1 MVVAAHS
8 DVGTGIGF
16 GVECAGAHV
25 SIPAKSFGR
34 ELTKSS
40 PSTPQNLAMKARPV
54 VFFYAFVRFGVV
66 VVLMMMMAKSVVAS
80 FLAIGSAA
88 LFFSFRLHA
97 RQGLLWVDSMWV
109 LGGSST
115 WRLAPP
121 SSAWLLPLS
130 GRNNIWWSLL
140 AAILSPSYWVVR
152 PVSGLMRWDL

>member
-1 MVVAAHS
+1 MLLLGAWRLVVAAHS

-109 LGGSST
+109 LGRRPPQLGFRLLVGGT
-115 WRLAPP
+115 TFGGLCWRQYCHRLT
-121 SSAWLLPLS
+121 
-130 GRNNIWWSLL
+130 
-140 AAILSPSYWVVR
+140 
-152 PVSGLMRWDL
+152 GL